1 MNCLTILI
9 VNIMSQLMP
18 TLPYATD
25 ALEPVI
31 SRETIECHYGK
42 HLQTYVNNLER
53 LIKDTDMEGLSIG
66 EIVELAPE
74 GPVFNNAGQVL
85 NHQLYFLQ
93 FSPKPRRNEP
103 EGELKRRIL
112 RDFGSMELFKKRM
125 TDAGTTLFGSGW
137 VWLCSDREG
146 RLEILFCHN
155 GDNPLRHGKKPLL
168 GFDVWEHAYYLDYQN
183 RRADHLTRL
192 WDIIDWEEVE
202 RRAADKSISVADSAN
217 Y

>member
-1 MNCLTILI
+1 
-9 VNIMSQLMP
+9 
-18 TLPYATD
+18 
-25 ALEPVI
+25 
-31 SRETIECHYGK
+31 
-42 HLQTYVNNLER
+42 
-53 LIKDTDMEGLSIG
+53 
-66 EIVELAPE
+66 
-74 GPVFNNAGQVL
+74 
-85 NHQLYFLQ
+85 
-93 FSPKPRRNEP
+93 
-103 EGELKRRIL
+103 
-112 RDFGSMELFKKRM
+112 M